1 MDLRFCVPCCVRDKN
16 FSRKR
21 EHRMNRH
28 EHWNTIYDSKRDDE
42 MSWTQSEPELSLR
55 LIGSVCPN
63 GSVVDV
69 GGGNSVLAARLLERG
84 YAVTVLD
91 IAESAL
97 ARARAR
103 MGAAAEQIVWVTADI
118 TEEPVLATSDVW
130 HDRAVFHF
138 LTEPADRAA
147 YRRVLER
154 TLPVGGHAVMAT
166 FALDGPE
173 KCSGLPVQRYDGA
186 ALAAELGARFTL
198 LHSHTQ
204 MHTTPQGK
212 SQSFQYSLFRRV

>member
-1 MDLRFCVPCCVRDKN
+1 
-16 FSRKR
+16 
-21 EHRMNRH
+21 MNRH
-28 EHWNTIYDSKRDDE
+28 EHWNAIYDSKRDDE

-55 LIGSVCPN
+55 LIGAVCP
-63 GSVVDV
+63 GGRVIDV
-69 GGGNSVLAARLLERG
+69 GGGNSILAARLVERG
-84 YAVTVLD
+84 YTVTVLD

-103 MGAAAEQIVWVTADI
+103 MGAAAEKIVWTAADI
-118 TEEPVLATSDVW
+118 TAEPVLAACDVW

-154 TLPVGGHAVMAT
+154 TIPVGGHAVIAT

-173 KCSGLPVQRYDGA
+173 KCSGLPVQRYDGSA
-186 ALAAELGARFTL
+186 MAAELGAHFTL
-198 LHSHTQ
+198 LQSLPQT
-204 MHTTPQGK
+204 HTTPQGK
-212 SQSFQYSLFRRV
+212 QQSFQFSLFRRS